1 MKSRLLKHSA
11 IWAIALVI
19 FTAVTAQ
26 LSVVAAVDNN
36 IDFTFEIR
44 AEMVPN
50 YDKNEQRRSTSD
62 VNNAWK
68 VKLTS
73 SNEPTKAHPDGSAK
87 TATKFYLG
95 INNHSVK
102 KNEVGSIQYNV
113 LEGDEAK
120 YYAAYQKASPA
131 DVYLYGR
138 DNNVTNHVYAVSGV
152 WDEETGKKPTN

>member
-1 MKSRLLKHSA
+1 MKSKLLKHSA

-26 LSVVAAVDNN
+26 LSVIAATDNN
-36 IDFTFEIR
+36 INFSFEIM
-44 AEMVPN
+44 AGMEPN
-50 YDKNEQRRSTSD
+50 HDKNGQRRSTSD

-68 VKLTS
+68 VKLIS

-138 DNNVTNHVYAVSGV
+138 DNNVTNHVYAIG
-152 WDEETGKKPTN
+152 

>member
-1 MKSRLLKHSA
+1 MKSKLLKHSA

-50 YDKNEQRRSTSD
+50 YDKNEQRRSTKD

-68 VKLTS
+68 VKMETS
-73 SNEPTKAHPDGSAK
+73 SEPTKGHPDGSAK
-87 TATKFYLG
+87 TVTKFYLG
-95 INNHSVK
+95 IIRSGNQHND
-102 KNEVGSIQYNV
+102 VGSIQYEIK
-113 LEGDEAK
+113 EGDAAK
-120 YYAAYQKASPA
+120 YFAAYQKASPA

-138 DNNVTNHVYAVSGV
+138 DNNKTNHSYGVTGV
-152 WDEETGKKPTN
+152 WDEETGKKPIY